1 MKADLLLTDANVLTM
16 DGSAPKARWVAVIGE
31 RVAALGDDLADTPE
45 ARRTL
50 NLRGATVVPGFHDA
64 HNHTVQFGSS
74 LRHVELSSRDVT
86 SLDALY
92 AHLAQAA
99 RRQPP
104 GTWIVGECY
113 DQNVLDGHPV
123 LAALDQAVPDHRV
136 RLVHKSRHMCFVN
149 SVVIE
154 QLGLH
159 QAADPPGGSI
169 ARDADGRPTGLLLE
183 SAMELIRPL
192 TWPMSIPEMVDAIE
206 AAHRRYLSEG
216 ITAVQEAGVGAGLAG
231 SSPIEALAFQRAREE
246 GRLLVRTTLMPASAG
261 ASLLEGAEG
270 DDAFGFG
277 LGLRTGFG
285 DTWLRLGALKVFS
298 DGSLIGRSAAMA
310 EPYSDDPCNHGM
322 LAMDDGELRRTLLE
336 AHRAGWQVATHA
348 IGDHAVDTVLDAYES
363 ALAAFPRQD
372 HRHRIEHAG
381 VTSEAAVARMA
392 ALGVIPSPQGRF
404 IGEIGDGMINAL
416 GPERIGSCY
425 RARSF
430 VDAGIELPASSDRPV
445 VDGTP
450 LRGMHDLVNR
460 RTDAGR
466 ELAPA
471 EALTAAQALRAYT
484 LGSAH
489 ATFLER
495 EMGTL
500 RRGALADMAVL
511 SDDVTAIEPHRIRDV
526 GVVATVLGGRV
537 VHGQHQI
544 TS

>member
-1 MKADLLLTDANVLTM
+1 VKADLLLTDANVLTM
-16 DGSAPKARWVAVIGE
+16 DLSAPKACWVAVIGA
-31 RVAALGDDLADTPE
+31 RIAAVGDDLADPPE
-45 ARRTL
+45 AERTL
-50 NLRGATVVPGFHDA
+50 SLRGATVVPGFHDA

-74 LRHVELSSRDVT
+74 LHNVDLNSRDVT
-86 SLDALY
+86 SLDELY
-92 AHLAQAA
+92 ARLERAA
-99 RRQPP
+99 RQQPA
-104 GTWIVGECY
+104 GTWIVGEYY
-113 DQNVLDGHPV
+113 DQNVLGGHPV
-123 LAALDQAVPDHRV
+123 LAALDRAVPHHRV
-136 RLVHKSRHMCFVN
+136 RLIHKSRHMCFVN
-149 SVVIE
+149 SVVIQ

-169 ARDADGRPTGLLLE
+169 VRDADGQPTGLLLE
-183 SAMELIRPL
+183 SAMELLRPL
-192 TWPMSIPEMVDAIE
+192 TWPMSSAEMVDAIE

-216 ITAVQEAGVGAGLAG
+216 ITAVQEAGVGSGLAG
-231 SSPIEALAFQRAREE
+231 SSPVEALAFQRAREE
-246 GRLLVRTTLMPASAG
+246 GRLLVRTTLMPAGAG
-261 ASLLEGAEG
+261 ASALEGREG

-285 DTWLRLGALKVFS
+285 DPWLRLGALKVFS
-298 DGSLIGRSAAMA
+298 DGSLIGRSAAMTQ
-310 EPYSDDPCNHGM
+310 PYTDDPCNHGM
-322 LAMDDGELRRTLLE
+322 LAMDDDELRRTLLA
-336 AHRAGWQVATHA
+336 AHRSGWQIATHA

-363 ALAAFPRQD
+363 ALAAFPRSD

-416 GPERIGSCY
+416 GPERIGWCY

-445 VDGTP
+445 ADGAP
-450 LRGMHDLVNR
+450 LRGIHDLVNR
-460 RTDAGR
+460 RTDSGR

-484 LGSAH
+484 FGSAH

-495 EMGTL
+495 EMGML

-511 SDDVTAIEPHRIRDV
+511 SDDVTAVEPHRIRDV

-544 TS
+544 TD